1 MAQINVLQLITGL
14 DIGGAEKLLLST
26 ARRLNSNKY
35 RTIVCYLKGEGAL
48 SEDFEKSGIAVIALG
63 MRHRLDFTAIIKLV
77 RLIKKERIGLVQTHL
92 IHAHIIGRI
101 AAKLVGVPVIIS
113 TEHNLYNRG
122 GKYLLLNLIN
132 RITAR
137 FTDRMIAISE
147 AVKDSIVESGRIRA
161 SRVSVIYN
169 GIDTNEFKR
178 INGKREEFP
187 INPAPSVV
195 GMVAR
200 LEPQK
205 GHRYFLK
212 AASQVVKDIPGVKFL
227 VVGDGP
233 LKEKLRTQATKLGL
247 SRDVIFAGSRRDVPQ
262 ILGALDILVLPSLWE
277 GLSNVILEAMA
288 AGKPVVA
295 TEVGGIPEVVKDGET
310 GLLVP
315 PKDPDALA
323 RAIVKLL
330 QNKELAKRMGRAGKK
345 RVKEH
350 FTIERTVAQTEKL
363 YNSLIAQKL

>member
-14 DIGGAEKLLLST
+14 DIGGAERLLLST

-35 RTIVCYLKGEGAL
+35 RIIVCYLKGKGSL
-48 SEDFEKSGIAVIALG
+48 LEDFKRFGISVIGLG
-63 MRHRLDFTAIIKLV
+63 MRNRLDFTALFKLV
-77 RLIKKERIGLVQTHL
+77 KLIKKERIGLVHTHL

-101 AAKLVGVPVIIS
+101 AAKLAGVPIIIS

-122 GKYLLLNLIN
+122 RKYLLLNLID
-132 RITAR
+132 RITTR
-137 FTDRMIAISE
+137 FTDRMVAISE

-178 INGKREEFP
+178 ISIKREGFP

-200 LEPQK
+200 LDSQK
-205 GHRYFLK
+205 GHRYFLE

-233 LKEKLRTQATKLGL
+233 LKEKLRTQTTKLGL
-247 SRDVIFAGSRRDVPQ
+247 SKDVIFTGPARDIPQ
-262 ILGALDILVLPSLWE
+262 ILDTLDLFVLPSLWE
-277 GLSNVILEAMA
+277 GLPSVILEAMA

-295 TEVGGIPEVVKDGET
+295 TAVGGIPEIVKDGQMS
-310 GLLVP
+310 LLVP
-315 PKDPDALA
+315 PRDPDALA
-323 RAIVKLL
+323 QAIIKLL
-330 QNKELAKRMGRAGKK
+330 QNKELAQRMGQAG
-345 RVKEH
+345 RRWVKDH
-350 FTIERTVAQTEKL
+350 FTIDKTVAQTEEI
-363 YNSLIAQKL
+363 YDSLITQKD